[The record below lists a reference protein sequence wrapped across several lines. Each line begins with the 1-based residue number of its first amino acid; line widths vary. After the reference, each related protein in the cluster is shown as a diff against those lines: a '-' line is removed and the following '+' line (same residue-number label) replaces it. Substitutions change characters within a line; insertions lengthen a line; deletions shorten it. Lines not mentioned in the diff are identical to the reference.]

1 MYYPQDRGCLAAAA
15 AKSDDVNDL
24 SGCGGDSVVIV
35 RVSTGRPFSL
45 SVCETYDPT
54 NRSAQAPRVVE
65 ASSLSDWIP
74 KSHLSDQPAESE
86 FVLHFV
92 GVSDCW
98 GLFPAAALT
107 SRPRAT
113 LLYTVCYGNNIFL

>member
-1 MYYPQDRGCLAAAA
+1 MYYPQDQGFLAATAS
-15 AKSDDVNDL
+15 KSDDINSL
-24 SGCGGDSVVIV
+24 FGCGDDSVIIV

-54 NRSAQAPRVVE
+54 NRSAEAPRVVE
-65 ASSLSDWIP
+65 ASSLSDWTP

-113 LLYTVCYGNNIFL
+113 LLYMVCNGKGPLV